1 MCTYIYIYILCYVS
15 TYFYDILNRA
25 RLNFYTGMLNY
36 KVDSRTFT
44 IGEIVL
50 HGER

>member
-1 MCTYIYIYILCYVS
+1 MYIYILCYVS

-36 KVDSRTFT
+36 KVERLQLQKLYYTVS
-44 IGEIVL
+44 GE
-50 HGER
+50 